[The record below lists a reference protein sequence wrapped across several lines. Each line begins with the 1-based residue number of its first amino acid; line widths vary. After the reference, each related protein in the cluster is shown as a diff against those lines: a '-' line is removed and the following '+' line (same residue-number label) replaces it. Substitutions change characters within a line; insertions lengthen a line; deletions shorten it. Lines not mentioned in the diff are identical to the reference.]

1 MSTLTRKQLESRVD
15 TLGSIVDRLISEL
28 TNLKDLSIGTMQ
40 VIKKLPGY
48 DEAIEQMKQELKQ
61 ELKQE
66 ENGKENTN

>member
-15 TLGSIVDRLISEL
+15 TLGAIVDRLISEL

-61 ELKQE
+61 E
-66 ENGKENTN
+66 ENGEENTN

>member
-15 TLGSIVDRLISEL
+15 TLGAIVDRLISEL

-61 ELKQE
+61 D
-66 ENGKENTN
+66 ENGEENTN

>member
-15 TLGSIVDRLISEL
+15 TLGAIVDKLISEL

-48 DEAIEQMKQELKQ
+48 DEAIEQMKQELK
-61 ELKQE
+61 KE
-66 ENGKENTN
+66 ENGEENTN

>member
-15 TLGSIVDRLISEL
+15 TLGAIVDRLISEL

-61 ELKQE
+61 E
-66 ENGKENTN
+66 ENGEANTD

>member
-40 VIKKLPGY
+40 VVKKLPGY
-48 DEAIEQMKQELKQ
+48 DEAIEDIKKELTNDK
-61 ELKQE
+61 KE
-66 ENGKENTN
+66 E